1 MELKT
6 LTLDQ
11 LLEYLPENTYL
22 GNNTGLWSLSNKK
35 GIILS
40 SQNWYETL
48 QDFLIRY
55 IELNFKFAYMENGT
69 PVMFNCWLN

>member
-11 LLEYLPENTYL
+11 LLEYLPENIFL

-40 SQNWYETL
+40 SQNWDETL

-69 PVMFNCWLN
+69 PVMFNCCLN

>member
-11 LLEYLPENTYL
+11 LLEYLPENIFL

-40 SQNWYETL
+40 SQNWYETF

-55 IELNFKFAYMENGT
+55 IELNFAYMENDI
-69 PVMFNCWLN
+69 PVMFELCLN